1 MPSNSQPEIS
11 TTVLPNGIE
20 IYCFQK
26 NEEIFLIY
34 EQVQEY
40 FRHGIKINKGDIVF
54 DVGANI
60 GIFSL
65 YTWKE
70 NEGDV
75 NIYAFEPI
83 AKTFELL
90 EGNIKRLTSE
100 KVKAIPCG
108 LSNYART
115 EKFGFYPNTSSI
127 STVYPDGSKEEK
139 DKFKKAALQKI
150 NEVHGSK
157 NIFHPLY
164 KYTVIPHFMLSF
176 ILNRKIQ
183 KAFVVEQVTC
193 QIKTL
198 SEIIHDY
205 KVPHINLLKIDVEKS
220 ELDVLLGI
228 KPQDWTKIKQIV
240 LEVHDLENRVET
252 IKTLLASHGF
262 DKVVV
267 EQEPYLKGTDICN
280 MYALRAEIN
289 KK

>member
-1 MPSNSQPEIS
+1 MALTSQSKIQ
-11 TTVLPNGIE
+11 TAVLPNGIE
-20 IYCFQK
+20 IYCFQN
-26 NEEIFLIY
+26 NEEVFLMY

-40 FRHGIKINKGDIVF
+40 LRHGIKINKGDIVF
-54 DVGANI
+54 DVGSNI

-65 YTWKE
+65 FAWKE
-70 NEGDV
+70 CDSDI

-83 AKTFELL
+83 PETFEIL
-90 EGNIKRLTSE
+90 ERNIKRISLG
-100 KVKAIPCG
+100 KIKAICCG
-108 LSNYART
+108 LSNYSRAD
-115 EKFGFYPNTSSI
+115 KFGFYPNTSSI
-127 STVYPDGSKEEK
+127 STVYPDGSKEEQ

-150 NEVHGSK
+150 DEVRSSK

-164 KYTVIPHFMLSF
+164 KYTVIPRFLLSF
-176 ILNRKIQ
+176 ILNRKIE
-183 KAFVVEQVTC
+183 KAFVVKQVTC

-198 SEIIHDY
+198 SEIIHEY

-228 KPQDWTKIKQIV
+228 EKQDWTKIKQIV

-252 IKTLLASHGF
+252 IKTLLISNGF

-289 KK
+289 KN